1 MDILGLGLPI
11 IKTQY
16 FDGLMGP
23 TDIGGD
29 DTVLWFD
36 WTDKPT
42 VVESSGN
49 IESISNKVTIAPWS
63 THVLQAIGGTPVY
76 SNLNGQNGF
85 DFSSHLGGGQSYQL
99 YDSGGNPVS
108 VNYGENYT
116 LAVIQENDLFGGGV
130 SGITGGRNPNGYTFR
145 WSGSALIG
153 TVYAQGG
160 NASDSIN
167 PQGTSENDFGIAVQR
182 VDNDNDEISVRFN
195 GDSNAASTI
204 TGDPV
209 NTVSSLYV
217 GKANNGTQYF
227 TGKVYEFMFW
237 KRVLTAEEL
246 TQLDTYVKTKYDFT
260 F

>member
-11 IKTQY
+11 TRTQY

-29 DTVLWFD
+29 DTIMWFD

-42 VVESSGN
+42 VVEASGN
-49 IESISNKVTIAPWS
+49 IESISNKVTVTPWS
-63 THVLQAIGGTPVY
+63 THVLASVGGTPTLNTTGGQNDLSY
-76 SNLNGQNGF
+76 SN
-85 DFSSHLGGGQSYQL
+85 HVGGGQSYQL

-116 LAVIQENDLFGGGV
+116 LAIIQENDIFGGGV
-130 SGITGGRNPNGYTFR
+130 SGLSGGRSPNGYAFR
-145 WSGSALIG
+145 WSNAQLIG

-160 NASDSIN
+160 QVSDSIN
-167 PQGTSENDFGIAVQR
+167 PVGTSENDFGIAVQ
-182 VDNDNDEISVRFN
+182 VIDNDLDQISVRFN

-204 TGDPV
+204 VGDPV
-209 NTVSSLYV
+209 NTSAALYV
-217 GKANNGTQYF
+217 GKGNTSAQYF
-227 TGKVYEFMFW
+227 TGKIYEFMFW

-246 TQLDTYVKTKYDFT
+246 TQLDLYVKTKYDFT